1 MYRYFAIAS
10 FVCSIPFASASAH
23 AAQEVPTDAASAY
36 RIVEIM
42 RNEAFAPLR
51 TGNVTDAEFA
61 AAMKKID
68 GGKNLKRI

>member
-1 MYRYFAIAS
+1 
-10 FVCSIPFASASAH
+10 
-23 AAQEVPTDAASAY
+23 VPTDAASAY